1 MKVGVLEELLRE
13 AEELL
18 KTGDT
23 KRAMDVLL
31 TAWAYRES
39 GMLMAPEEALDYLR
53 VRFPESGELASI
65 ERGENISIV
74 ARRIYEM
81 LGMKS
86 LPSAEL

>member
-1 MKVGVLEELLRE
+1 MG
-13 AEELL
+13 
-18 KTGDT
+18 
-23 KRAMDVLL
+23 
-31 TAWAYRES
+31 
-39 GMLMAPEEALDYLR
+39 PEEALDYLR

-65 ERGENISIV
+65 EGGENISTV

>member
-1 MKVGVLEELLRE
+1 VGVFEELLHE

-18 KTGDT
+18 RDGQAK
-23 KRAMDVLL
+23 KAVNVLL

-39 GMLMAPEEALDYLR
+39 GVLMAPAEALDYLR
-53 VRFPESGELASI
+53 VRFPGSRELESI
-65 ERGENISIV
+65 EGEEDISTV

-86 LPSAEL
+86 LPSAER